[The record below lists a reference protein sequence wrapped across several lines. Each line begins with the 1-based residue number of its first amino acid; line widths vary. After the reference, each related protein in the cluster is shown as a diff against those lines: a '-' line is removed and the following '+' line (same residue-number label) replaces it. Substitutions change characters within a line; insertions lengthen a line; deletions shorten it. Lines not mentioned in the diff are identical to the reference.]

1 MSKFERE
8 MTPESLKKDANS
20 SHLVVRF
27 WLSTGTLF
35 FNRMAM
41 RLLEGGIFI
50 RPKAKR
56 LLKLME
62 EIKDANS
69 Y

>member
-1 MSKFERE
+1 MGR
-8 MTPESLKKDANS
+8 KKVANCL
-20 SHLVVRF
+20 HFVV
-27 WLSTGTLF
+27 LIQPNAGTLF

-41 RLLEGGIFI
+41 RLLEGGIFT

-62 EIKDANS
+62 EYKDANS

>member
-1 MSKFERE
+1 
-8 MTPESLKKDANS
+8 
-20 SHLVVRF
+20 
-27 WLSTGTLF
+27 
-35 FNRMAM
+35 MAM
-41 RLLEGGIFI
+41 RLLEGCIFT